1 MDDVPVEFS
10 FVGERL
16 LACRE
21 ELRSLLGEERLS
33 GATLLVL
40 ANKQDLP
47 SAARVA
53 DIAKQSHYIIQKKP
67 SYAAKAVYVSCR
79 E

>member
-1 MDDVPVEFS
+1 MLAQ
-10 FVGERL
+10 ERL

-53 DIAKQSHYIIQKKP
+53 DIAKVVPKDKNEVILDPAQS
-67 SYAAKAVYVSCR
+67 
-79 E
+79 